1 STTCVEMPCA
11 WRAVFSALAALR
23 KALLVMM
30 RRFAAFV
37 DAFHVDG
44 SFQAIAAGASTRLSA
59 NAKIVRVPEPVVAN
73 ETDFVPSLAL
83 PELGFVTVSACVAG
97 IGKSTGPK
105 KFERSPLFVS
115 AVKKIVR
122 STRSNVYG
130 KLAVEGVPL
139 LPRPPVDFTRA
150 AEPFFAVM

>member
-1 STTCVEMPCA
+1 MPCA

-83 PELGFVTVSACVAG
+83 PIVASMKTGASGSVTSTTRIALEGNPLTVAALPPSSVNVSA
-97 IGKSTGPK
+97 
-105 KFERSPLFVS
+105 LLS
-115 AVKKIVR
+115 AR
-122 STRSNVYG
+122 YACG
-130 KLAVEGVPL
+130 
-139 LPRPPVDFTRA
+139 
-150 AEPFFAVM
+150 